1 MRKLVARTAH
11 GIVREGVDDYTL
23 YIRIPSKAYLE
34 ALAVSKETFF
44 EAEFEKLMVQCAM
57 EG

>member
-1 MRKLVARTAH
+1 MRWLSH

-34 ALAVSKETFF
+34 ALGVTKETFF

-57 EG
+57 EVES